1 MFHKGRRSKTYQF
14 FLSFTCR
21 SMKKYAYENL
31 ITREVQFEK
40 PDDEDEDD
48 DVNEVINVKES
59 PVQKGQ

>member
-1 MFHKGRRSKTYQF
+1 
-14 FLSFTCR
+14 
-21 SMKKYAYENL
+21 MKKYAYENL

-59 PVQKGQ
+59 PVQKG